1 MKKWFILCL
10 FWRKNAVS
18 QALWGKIA
26 WLQRGNNL
34 SLQPSFIVI
43 NIGVMK
49 RTDLSNKTREELIV
63 MNANYS
69 KMVCMLCVM
78 LIVFMVLSYL
88 LLIVR

>member
-1 MKKWFILCL
+1 
-10 FWRKNAVS
+10 
-18 QALWGKIA
+18 
-26 WLQRGNNL
+26 
-34 SLQPSFIVI
+34 
-43 NIGVMK
+43 MK

-78 LIVFMVLSYL
+78 LIAFMVLTYV